1 MRLKFGQ
8 MQKNDYLCTIK
19 NKNNNLKIRA
29 MRIKVRFNS
38 KKDYKKGYNKLVSSY
53 KDGSFN
59 DHFYDGYFEAEAW
72 FSKYLDN
79 TNQYDEMMSFIK
91 IALEGLKYKS
101 EIIY

>member
-1 MRLKFGQ
+1 
-8 MQKNDYLCTIK
+8 
-19 NKNNNLKIRA
+19 

-79 TNQYDEMMSFIK
+79 TNQYD
-91 IALEGLKYKS
+91 
-101 EIIY
+101 

>member
-1 MRLKFGQ
+1 
-8 MQKNDYLCTIK
+8 
-19 NKNNNLKIRA
+19 

-59 DHFYDGYFEAEAW
+59 DHFHDGYFEAEAW